1 VLADGGSVGRGRL
14 MQSDPVSQFGQAFI
28 QLLLLPF
35 TLLRAV
41 VRLIARVF
49 RWRSHWR
56 QVGLQQKSHFR
67 STAGAFVVVLVSG
80 AALKGFIPLNNP
92 LALWSAV
99 GIGAFGV
106 LYIVAGVFGSRC
118 RFDPMSIVWW
128 SLTALGCAALLFY
141 GGIFK

>member
-1 VLADGGSVGRGRL
+1 MGGP
-14 MQSDPVSQFGQAFI
+14 DPVSQFGQAFA

-41 VRLIARVF
+41 GRLVARVF

-56 QVGLQQKSHFR
+56 QVPLQQKSYFR

-80 AALKGFIPLNNP
+80 VALKGFIPLNNP

-99 GIGAFGV
+99 GIGALGV
-106 LYIVAGVFGSRC
+106 LYVVAGVFGSRC
-118 RFDPMSIVWW
+118 RVDPLSVVWW
-128 SLTALGCAALLFY
+128 SVTALGCAAVLLY
-141 GGIFK
+141 GGIFR